1 MWRNGAA
8 TKSKNMTWESSNG
21 DFPHAHT
28 AAVIFSSRSAAKPP
42 PVHPGGFAQKNS
54 QRSDNNTCPLCRKNC
69 RGAPTPFLPRFADAE
84 HGIAFHFHCR
94 FFLLKR
100 FLIPMLPHRGGKIRT
115 VFALS
120 RRLLPKRKQPCRQPT
135 LYPIMAPLCKGSW
148 RQSRLRDCPFGFPF
162 IKNPPDSA
170 DRFSQRHRYFG
181 KIKIPDR

>member
-42 PVHPGGFAQKNS
+42 GTSGGLCTKKFSTKRQQYLPLMQK
-54 QRSDNNTCPLCRKNC
+54 K
-69 RGAPTPFLPRFADAE
+69 LPRRPNPFSPPFCRCRAWHSLSFSLPVFPPQKISCPHVITSE
-84 HGIAFHFHCR
+84 SKNPHGF
-94 FFLLKR
+94 
-100 FLIPMLPHRGGKIRT
+100 
-115 VFALS
+115 
-120 RRLLPKRKQPCRQPT
+120 
-135 LYPIMAPLCKGSW
+135 
-148 RQSRLRDCPFGFPF
+148 CPFPSAFAKTKAAVPPTHFKTHYGSLVQRELAAKPPEGLSVRFS
-162 IKNPPDSA
+162 IYKNPPDSA

>member
-42 PVHPGGFAQKNS
+42 GTSGGLCTKKFSTKRQQYLPLMQKKLPRRPNPFSPPFCRCRAWHSLSFSLPVFPPQKIS
-54 QRSDNNTCPLCRKNC
+54 YPHVTTSGRKN
-69 RGAPTPFLPRFADAE
+69 P
-84 HGIAFHFHCR
+84 HGF
-94 FFLLKR
+94 
-100 FLIPMLPHRGGKIRT
+100 
-115 VFALS
+115 
-120 RRLLPKRKQPCRQPT
+120 
-135 LYPIMAPLCKGSW
+135 
-148 RQSRLRDCPFGFPF
+148 CPFPSAFAKTKAAVPPTHFKPHYGSLVQRELAAKPPEGLSVRFS
-162 IKNPPDSA
+162 IYKNPPDSA

>member
-1 MWRNGAA
+1 M
-8 TKSKNMTWESSNG
+8 
-21 DFPHAHT
+21 
-28 AAVIFSSRSAAKPP
+28 VISLMHIRQPLYSHPDRQQSP

-94 FFLLKR
+94 FFLLER

-135 LYPIMAPLCKGSW
+135 LSPIMAPLCKGSW

-162 IKNPPDSA
+162 IKTRPTVRTGFRNGTDISE
-170 DRFSQRHRYFG
+170 R
-181 KIKIPDR
+181 